1 MKLSEKT
8 IPLLTLLL
16 LNALTLAYLP
26 ITVTASST
34 EIEVLTFF
42 AEPHERLY
50 WDQVIPKFEAENPG
64 ITVKHIAV
72 EFDALFDEIIRLHLL
87 GQEPDIMS
95 IHGMWL
101 PRFAVEYAAG
111 QRVDPILT
119 ENVPSDVK
127 ADVMANFYFPAVMGS
142 TYKGVIYGYPT
153 EIDSHALV
161 YDSALL
167 GPYSPPTTWDELRTV
182 ARAVT
187 TRLPDG
193 TVDPTGVYGFMPY
206 INGNEE
212 KRYEFMNLLWSNNGE
227 FLDLMGELPG
237 GTFGVPEA
245 VFNSTEGVEAL
256 QLFESLNKDKVADP
270 ADASYDPAVLPD
282 IYWSGW
288 AEHRIAMVVIP
299 TWFNYIRDAIGEPYF
314 SDNIR
319 VVPVPIG
326 PSMVAAGGTYPQNS
340 TCVTFNHLFGVSQKA
355 EAEGRADEA
364 WTFLRWIN
372 QPRAYGYIPS
382 SDVGPIPREPI
393 DPPYGPVS
401 ILGDYFIYDG
411 IMPSRITD
419 QVYGSTP
426 DGKHLSE
433 DVWFSGFSNTLANNG
448 RADPVLVKAQEVQD
462 KVGVMFERVA
472 SYGEDPETVADE
484 TAADV
489 NAILPVPGD
498 ANLDGI
504 VYPGDFRF
512 VLLDW
517 NAHPGEPKWNRGR
530 ADVIE
535 DNWVSAKDGGL
546 IVYNWGAK
554 GDP

>member
-1 MKLSEKT
+1 MKKTKPSKKT
-8 IPLLTLLL
+8 IPLLMLLL
-16 LNALTLAYLP
+16 LSTLPLTYLP
-26 ITVTASST
+26 IPVAANPA
-34 EIEVLTFF
+34 EIEMLTFF
-42 AEPHERLY
+42 AEPHEKLY
-50 WDQVIPKFEAENPG
+50 WDQVIPKFQAEYPG
-64 ITVKHIAV
+64 ITIKHTAI

-87 GQEPDIMS
+87 GQDPDIIS
-95 IHGMWL
+95 VHGMWL

-111 QRVDPILT
+111 KLVDPILT
-119 ENVPSDVK
+119 ENVPSDIK
-127 ADVMANFYFPAVMGS
+127 ADVANFYIPAVEGS

-161 YDSALL
+161 YDRALL
-167 GPYSPPTTWDELRTV
+167 GSYSPPTNWDELRTV

-187 TRLPDG
+187 TRQAG
-193 TVDPTGVYGFMPY
+193 AIYVSGFMPY

-212 KRYEFMNLLWSNNGE
+212 KRYEFMNLLWSNKGE

-237 GTFGVPEA
+237 GTYGVPQA
-245 VFNSTEGVEAL
+245 VFNSVEGVQAL
-256 QLFESLNKDKVADP
+256 QLFESLNDNKVANP
-270 ADASYDPAVLPD
+270 ADASYDPDILPD

-340 TCVTFNHLFGVSQKA
+340 TCVTFNHLFGVSQRA
-355 EAEGRADEA
+355 ENEGRAGEA

-372 QPRAYGYIPS
+372 QPRPYNYIPTS
-382 SDVGPIPREPI
+382 AVGPIPRKPVN
-393 DPPYGPVS
+393 PPHGPVS

-411 IMPSRITD
+411 IMPSRKTD
-419 QVYGSTP
+419 IAFGSTR

-448 RADPVLVKAQEVQD
+448 RADPVLLKAQEVQD

-472 SYGEDPETVADE
+472 SYGEDPKTVADE
-484 TAADV
+484 TADAV
-489 NAILPVPGD
+489 NDILPVPGD
-498 ANLDGI
+498 ANNDGI

-517 NAHPGEPKWNRGR
+517 NAHPGEPKWHRGR
-530 ADVIE
+530 ADVVE
-535 DNWVSAKDGGL
+535 DNWVSAKDGIL
-546 IVYNWGAK
+546 IIYNWGAR